1 MNHATIFTIIIIP
14 SIGFEVTCI
23 FCNLVSLEHLEKVR
37 L

>member
-1 MNHATIFTIIIIP
+1 MNYVMIFAFIIIP
-14 SIGFEVTCI
+14 WIGFEVTCI